1 MASKV
6 EGETG
11 EVVSPKPAEK
21 KYFEKKEVIKW
32 SCVVDGSS
40 ENRTGSGA
48 MDLAKKGACSDSDN
62 VLRSSGV
69 ESLMKRTCVD
79 NSSDIL

>member
-6 EGETG
+6 EGETRRG
-11 EVVSPKPAEK
+11 GIPKASSK

-48 MDLAKKGACSDSDN
+48 MDLAKKGLA
-62 VLRSSGV
+62 VTQT
-69 ESLMKRTCVD
+69 MF
-79 NSSDIL
+79 